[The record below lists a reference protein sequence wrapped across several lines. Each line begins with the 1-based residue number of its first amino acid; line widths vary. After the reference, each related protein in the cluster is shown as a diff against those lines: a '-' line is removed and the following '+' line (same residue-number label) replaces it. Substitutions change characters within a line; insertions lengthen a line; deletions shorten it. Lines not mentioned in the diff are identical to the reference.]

1 MRGPTHRPSDV
12 GQDALALLW
21 KRVRKVVGNADGEA
35 LRGEDVRA
43 KEFAPDLILVVDACP
58 ERPVD
63 AIFKSA
69 AGSHHEPRVVAV
81 GWAAG
86 DEIDAALREDPLHIG
101 MKIVEEAPGVNEP
114 AAESIFL
121 GVFLP

>member
-69 AGSHHEPRVVAV
+69 AGSHHEPGVVRVIR
-81 GWAAG
+81 GC
-86 DEIDAALREDPLHIG
+86 DEINAALRENPLHVR
-101 MKIVEEAPGVNEP
+101 MEIVEEAPGVNEP